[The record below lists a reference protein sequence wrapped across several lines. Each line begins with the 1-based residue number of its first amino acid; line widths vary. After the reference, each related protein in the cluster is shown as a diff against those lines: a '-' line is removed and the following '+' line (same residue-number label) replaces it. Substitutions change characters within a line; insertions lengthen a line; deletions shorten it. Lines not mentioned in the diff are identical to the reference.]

1 MTRVYGKFNSSLRGR
16 SSQGS
21 RHMMI
26 VSESLNRNPSDGL
39 TNMSRSQLRIKKP
52 PMPPIFINQKQDSP
66 SLYLKKGMKKG

>member
-26 VSESLNRNPSDGL
+26 VSESLNRNPSDAFRTEGI
-39 TNMSRSQLRIKKP
+39 TNLSRS
-52 PMPPIFINQKQDSP
+52 
-66 SLYLKKGMKKG
+66 

>member
-52 PMPPIFINQKQDSP
+52 PMSTIFINQKQDSP

>member
-26 VSESLNRNPSDGL
+26 VSESLNRNPSGTFGTEGL
-39 TNMSRSQLRIKKP
+39 TALSRS
-52 PMPPIFINQKQDSP
+52 
-66 SLYLKKGMKKG
+66 

>member
-52 PMPPIFINQKQDSP
+52 PMPTIFINQKQDSP

>member
-52 PMPPIFINQKQDSP
+52 PMPTISINQKQDSP